1 MSFDKIKTELLAP
14 AGSYDAARAAA
25 NAGADAIYM
34 GGPLFSARAYAE
46 SSAEKVRGNENGSI
60 VNARSIENT
69 GNTDGDMLLRTLDF
83 CHLRGVKVYMTLNT
97 LLKEREM
104 RTLADYLK
112 PYMEHG
118 LDGVIVQDLGVMRLI
133 LEEYPGTELH
143 VSTQAVVT
151 GPEYAGLLMRL
162 GAKRIVLAR
171 ELGLEEIKR
180 IYEETGAELEVF
192 AHGAL
197 CYSYSGQCL
206 MSSFIGGRSGNR
218 GRCAGTCR
226 LPYEVFDD
234 RGRRMN
240 GKNDRY
246 VLSMK
251 DLNTVIRL
259 REMIDAGVYS
269 FKIEGRMKS
278 PEYVAAAVSVYR
290 RYLDMAM
297 ETEICGNDIES
308 DLRLLSEVFE
318 RGGHTDGY
326 LSGING
332 PEMLTLKEKSEFRA
346 RDEGLIDEIR
356 EKYIKKDKKVRVSGR
371 VKIISGELPEF
382 ELRVFS
388 GNTMRDLNEAPALY
402 GSRDRGIWPGAKVS
416 ISGEKPVSMAKNRP
430 VTKEEA
436 FERLSALGD
445 TDFEMAEIS
454 GEVEEGIFIPVG
466 ELKAMRRK
474 AVEMLKLKLLNEYV
488 RHGDDEG

>member
-14 AGSYDAARAAA
+14 AGSYDAARAAV
-25 NAGADAIYM
+25 NAGAGAIYM
-34 GGPLFSARAYAE
+34 GGPFFSARAYAE
-46 SSAEKVRGNENGSI
+46 SSAEKISGNEDGGICNIGS
-60 VNARSIENT
+60 
-69 GNTDGDMLLRTLDF
+69 TDDDMLLKALDF

-104 RTLADYLK
+104 RMLKAYLK
-112 PYMEHG
+112 PYMERG
-118 LDGVIVQDLGVMRLI
+118 LDGVIVQDLGVMKLI

-151 GPEYAGLLMRL
+151 GPEYAGLLMKL

-171 ELGLEEIKR
+171 ELSLEEIKR
-180 IYEETGAELEVF
+180 IYEETKAELEVF

-226 LPYEVFDD
+226 LPYEVLDD
-234 RGRRMN
+234 RGRQMN
-240 GKNDRY
+240 GKDDRY

-290 RYLDMAM
+290 KYLDAAM
-297 ETEICGNDIES
+297 EADTYGNDIEA

-326 LSGING
+326 LNGVNG

-346 RDEGLIDEIR
+346 RNERLIDEIR
-356 EKYIKKDKKVRVSGR
+356 EKYIKKDKKVSLSGR
-371 VKIISGELPEF
+371 VRIVSGELPEF
-382 ELRVFS
+382 ELSAFS
-388 GNTMRDLNEAPALY
+388 GNAADLIEAP
-402 GSRDRGIWPGAKVS
+402 GSGGSIDRDIWTLAKVS
-416 ISGEKPVSMAKNRP
+416 IRGEAPVSMAKNRP
-430 VTKEEA
+430 VTKEEV
-436 FERLSALGD
+436 FERLSGLGD

-454 GEVEEGIFIPVG
+454 GEVEDGIFIPVG

-474 AVEMLKLKLLNEYV
+474 AAEMLKHKLLNEYV
-488 RHGDDEG
+488 RHGVNEG